1 MELGPRRFAV
11 LHLAVAPAVV
21 NGEGDIQKG
30 VGQHLWCDPG
40 GGVLG
45 MVVVAVQHQAV
56 GFDEVGVVA
65 IAVFVLHRHIVKA
78 DGGGK
83 GGGIG
88 DLYGMRIHTV
98 GRPAQAV
105 RMVEGEWVAHG
116 ATSLQLTVS
125 QRMV

>member
-30 VGQHLWCDPG
+30 VGQHLGCDPG

-45 MVVVAVQHQAV
+45 MVVVTVQHQAV

-65 IAVFVLHRHIVKA
+65 IAAFVLHRHIVKA
-78 DGGGK
+78 DGGS
-83 GGGIG
+83 
-88 DLYGMRIHTV
+88 
-98 GRPAQAV
+98 
-105 RMVEGEWVAHG
+105 E
-116 ATSLQLTVS
+116 
-125 QRMV
+125 